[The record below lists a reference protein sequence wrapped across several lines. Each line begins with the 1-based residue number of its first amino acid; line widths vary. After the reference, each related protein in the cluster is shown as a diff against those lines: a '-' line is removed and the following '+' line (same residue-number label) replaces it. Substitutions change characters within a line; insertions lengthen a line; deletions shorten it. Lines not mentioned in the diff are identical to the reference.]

1 MVLTVKRP
9 EQSVSICLDGSLV
22 SESDRLHVELE
33 DANKKVATDRRM
45 TTASPVVKL
54 NLRIAELFEKQ
65 KAETVHFTLR
75 GLRRDVWDGLK
86 SSNPPRKD
94 NPVDER
100 YGYDVDAIVDAAMS
114 TEGTIAGVVDAENK
128 PVEFS
133 HEDWNEFSADL
144 TRGQWSAFQVPVMEL
159 NGSVPSVPFSRAAY
173 KAMRDS
179 GESSK

>member
-1 MVLTVKRP
+1 MALTVKRP

-22 SESDRLHVELE
+22 AESDRLHAELE
-33 DANKKVATDRRM
+33 DANKKVTTDRRM

-65 KAETVHFTLR
+65 KSETVHFTLR
-75 GLRRDVWDGLK
+75 GLRRNVWDELK
-86 SSNPPRKD
+86 AANPPRKD

-114 TEGTIAGVVDAENK
+114 TEGTVAGVENAEGE

-133 HEDWNEFSADL
+133 HEDWLKFSADL
-144 TRGQWSAFQVPVMEL
+144 TRGQWSSFQVPVMEL

-173 KAMRDS
+173 KVMRDS
-179 GESSK
+179 GENSK